1 MKVLEKFVKNNVI
14 HQKMTYIIDFV
25 CLKIGQ
31 VFSVHKWASSE
42 CNIMVFHLNYYFVGW
57 NKCIEDSYRSKWR
70 ATRENKTKENR
81 IIMWRWRILW
91 IIIQFS
97 TCCRFGVAN
106 SMMERRRCIHKINT
120 TATTTTIKNSVEHT
134 QFHDQWFIVYFIIPT
149 IKQQA
154 PCANLSFIKK
164 ASNANMEKHIVCTFC
179 NFSSI
184 FQRAIIFQLS
194 GKHYYIWFHGIIIIK

>member
-1 MKVLEKFVKNNVI
+1 MSKAIFRNHVIFFLIEKAWMKVLEKFVKNNVI
-14 HQKMTYIIDFV
+14 HQKMTYIIDLD

-42 CNIMVFHLNYYFVGW
+42 CNIAVFHLNYYFVGW

-120 TATTTTIKNSVEHT
+120 TATTTTIKTVQSTHNSMT
-134 QFHDQWFIVYFIIPT
+134 
-149 IKQQA
+149 
-154 PCANLSFIKK
+154 NGSL
-164 ASNANMEKHIVCTFC
+164 
-179 NFSSI
+179 
-184 FQRAIIFQLS
+184 
-194 GKHYYIWFHGIIIIK
+194 